1 MDINQRR
8 PRRTNKEIECD
19 ILEAT
24 RKEIEDKGF
33 AGLTVIGISKRAEIE
48 PSVFYKRFNG
58 LHSLLERYIQE
69 YDYWY
74 SSLFSSF
81 DGISPKD
88 YVRYMQEVSS
98 TMIPF
103 FAENKSMQEL
113 ILWEQAVDN
122 DITHSSNQLR
132 EEHTKRIVETLH
144 QHFVEKGVKINFRV
158 FTSIFLS
165 SVYFLISHK
174 GRATFCGI
182 DFSTSEG
189 QMLLS
194 DTICQMIKRLFEV
207 PDNKQEMIRVA
218 EKMKSKG
225 IVADVIAECTGLS
238 TLIIEQL

>member
-8 PRRTNKEIECD
+8 PRRTNKEIEKD

-33 AGLTVIGISKRAEIE
+33 SGLTVIGISKRAEIE

-58 LHSLLERYIQE
+58 LHGLLERYIQE

-74 SSLFSSF
+74 TALFSSF
-81 DGISPKD
+81 DSVLPKD
-88 YVRYMQEVSS
+88 YVGYIQEVTS
-98 TMIPF
+98 TMVPF
-103 FAENKSMQEL
+103 FAETKSMQEL
-113 ILWEQAVDN
+113 ILWELTVDN
-122 DITHSSNQLR
+122 DITRSSNQLR
-132 EEHTKRIVETLH
+132 EEHTKHIVETLH
-144 QHFVEKGVKINFRV
+144 QHFEKQGIQINFRV

-165 SVYFLISHK
+165 SVYFLIAHK
-174 GRATFCGI
+174 GKATFCGI

-194 DTICQMIKRLFEV
+194 DTINQMIKRLFEV
-207 PDNKQEMIRVA
+207 PNRKQEVMRVA

-225 IVADVIAECTGLS
+225 IAIEVIAECTGLS
-238 TLIIEQL
+238 TVVIEKL